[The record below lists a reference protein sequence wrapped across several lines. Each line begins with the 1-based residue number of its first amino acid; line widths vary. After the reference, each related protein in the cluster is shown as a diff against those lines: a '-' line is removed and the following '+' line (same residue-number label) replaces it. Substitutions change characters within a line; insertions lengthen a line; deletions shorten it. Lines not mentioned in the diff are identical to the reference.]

1 MWQFVGSTSLYRRND
16 LFPFEI
22 QRPCHDRE
30 HEHREPA
37 YMTVAGSKAIG
48 YEYDEESRDPV
59 IGEDPTIR
67 PGTIIYND
75 VVIGDRFT
83 TGHFGPVRERTEIGD
98 DVVVGTNV
106 TIDGTTTVG
115 SNASFQTGA
124 YVPAKSTIGD
134 HVFSRTAGRPDER
147 SVSAPPRRRTRGAGP
162 RGSRLGRRERDDP
175 PRGDSRAGIVRRR
188 RRRRD
193 ERRPET
199 NPRGGVAG
207 EPRAASGVASRGN
220 GQ

>member
-1 MWQFVGSTSLYRRND
+1 
-16 LFPFEI
+16 
-22 QRPCHDRE
+22 
-30 HEHREPA
+30 
-37 YMTVAGSKAIG
+37 
-48 YEYDEESRDPV
+48 
-59 IGEDPTIR
+59 
-67 PGTIIYND
+67 

-83 TGHFGPVRERTEIGD
+83 TGHFGLVRERTEIGD

-134 HVFSRTAGRPDER
+134 HVFLGPQAVLTNDPYPLRRDVELEGRSSRITSR
-147 SVSAPPRRRTRGAGP
+147 SARTR
-162 RGSRLGRRERDDP
+162 RSSQ
-175 PRGDSRAGIVRRR
+175 GDSRAGIVRRR

>member
-1 MWQFVGSTSLYRRND
+1 MSTGNLD
-16 LFPFEI
+16 
-22 QRPCHDRE
+22 
-30 HEHREPA
+30 
-37 YMTVAGSKAIG
+37 MTVAGSKAIG

-83 TGHFGPVRERTEIGD
+83 TGHFGLVRERTEIGD

-134 HVFSRTAGRPDER
+134 HVFL
-147 SVSAPPRRRTRGAGP
+147 GP
-162 RGSRLGRRERDDP
+162 QAVLTNDP
-175 PRGDSRAGIVRRR
+175 YPL
-188 RRRRD
+188 RRD
-193 ERRPET
+193 VELEGPVLEDHVSVGANATLLPGITVGEGAFVAAGAVVTRDVPPET
-199 NPRGGVAG
+199 LAVGSPAEHRPLP
-207 EPRAASGVASRGN
+207 EPLDGKN
-220 GQ
+220 ELP